1 MARQSLMRRFGKYL
15 PALLFGGGLILLAR
29 VHEQHDAPL
38 RRPLAELPD
47 TMLGY
52 RGADVAISPEEQRVA
67 GVSTYSYRAFAR
79 DSLIGFSVYVGYYPS
94 QTQGR
99 TIHSPK
105 NCLPGAGWEPV
116 SAGSRLVETAGG
128 PFRVNRY
135 VIAKGPVSALVYYW
149 YQGRGRVAWDEFR
162 VKLDLLTNKAS
173 TGRSEEALVRVL
185 TPITGTEAAADSLAG
200 AIAGRLIPSV
210 FGILPSYP

>member
-1 MARQSLMRRFGKYL
+1 MRPFGSFF
-15 PALLFGGGLILLAR
+15 PAMLFAGGVALLAR
-29 VHEQHDAPL
+29 VHAQQDTPL
-38 RRPLAELPD
+38 RGALTALPD

-52 RGADVAISPEEQRVA
+52 RGVDLTISPEEQRVA
-67 GVSTYSYRAFAR
+67 GVSSYSFRAFTL
-79 DSLIGFSVYVGYYPS
+79 DSLVRFSVYVGYYPS

-116 SAGSRLVETAGG
+116 SAGNRLVESAGG

-135 VIAKGPVSALVYYW
+135 VIAKGPASALVYYW

-162 VKLDLLTNKAS
+162 VKLNLLTDKARS
-173 TGRSEEALVRVL
+173 GRSEEALVRIL
-185 TPITGTEAAADSLAG
+185 IPITGTEAEADSLASQM
-200 AIAGRLIPSV
+200 ATRLIPPI
-210 FGILPSYP
+210 FEILPAYP